1 MPAEDAPG
9 LDGDRAT
16 GTALVQTPVMTA
28 SRRLALLG
36 SLTATL
42 VVFDQ
47 ATKAIVR
54 AMLPLYES
62 VAVIPGFLSL
72 THVRNT
78 GAAFGVLSSVEFP
91 YKTTLLT
98 LISLGALIAIV
109 VYGIRTTARQ
119 PVAQIGLA
127 LVVGGAIGNLVD
139 RVTAGHV
146 VDFVD
151 VYWRSWH
158 FWAFNAADA
167 GITIGAALLVVDM
180 IRVDRYVSETT

>member
-1 MPAEDAPG
+1 MRIENEQERDN
-9 LDGDRAT
+9 D
-16 GTALVQTPVMTA
+16 A
-28 SRRLALLG
+28 SRRLDPGTRELEPSHRMAVLG
-36 SLTATL
+36 SLVATL

-54 AMLPLYES
+54 ATLPLYDS
-62 VAVIPGFLSL
+62 VTVIPGFLSL

-78 GAAFGVLSSVEFP
+78 GAAFGFLSGVEFP
-91 YKTTLLT
+91 FKAAVMT
-98 LISLGALIAIV
+98 LIALVALVAIIL
-109 VYGIRTTARQ
+109 YGMKATTHQ

-127 LVVGGAIGNLVD
+127 LVVGGAVGNLID

-151 VYWRSWH
+151 VYWRGWH

-167 GITIGAALLVVDM
+167 GISIGAALLIIDM
-180 IRVDRYVSETT
+180 IRVDRHVSTTA